1 MAVFAADAV
10 IDVEFP
16 GLLCIARIKSM
27 ANKALRRMRCVGRT
41 QARRAKDLRNPLG
54 NGVIQDIPGT
64 CVPILKHPGAVL
76 VLQHARHIARLH
88 SAMAGGGAAR
98 ARANVFGNGRA
109 LFLPGGGRRKQQR
122 C

>member
-1 MAVFAADAV
+1 
-10 IDVEFP
+10 
-16 GLLCIARIKSM
+16 M

-76 VLQHARHIARLH
+76 VLQDLGLLPCLNRAV
-88 SAMAGGGAAR
+88 AGRGAAGAGSDVSR
-98 ARANVFGNGRA
+98 LCG
-109 LFLPGGGRRKQQR
+109 
-122 C
+122 